1 MKKAVYIIVC
11 LLLTAVAAGC
21 RTPKLSEADA
31 QFQRGEYYDA
41 SVTYKKVYN
50 KLRKKEE
57 RPQRGEVAFKM
68 GRCYR
73 LLNMSA
79 RTSAAFQNA
88 LRYEY
93 PDSTTHFML
102 AQALHADGKYAAALR
117 SYDKYLEFCPDDSLA
132 INCAEGCRTAQEIRA
147 RGSRYV
153 VKQAKLFNSRRADF
167 CPMYLGADCD
177 QIYYTSTTEKATG
190 DKKSEITGMKNADVF
205 FSKKNEKGEWER
217 PEPVEGELNTE
228 FDEGIVAFSPD
239 AQTMYLT
246 KARRE
251 LNAPTSVEIYTST
264 RSDAKWSAPVKF
276 EITADTLSTFGH
288 PAVSPDGEYLYFVSD
303 MPGGYGGKDIWRISL
318 KERQGSL
325 VNLGPDINTEGNDD
339 FPYVRSDGSLYFSS
353 DGHPGMGGLDI
364 FRATAIGDPADL
376 RWKVENMGF
385 PINSAGDDF
394 GITFGKGEDGFFSS
408 NRGDA
413 RGYDHIYS
421 FEYDPVR
428 ITIEG
433 LVMDKD
439 EEPVKN
445 AIIRIVGNDGS
456 NQKEVARDDGSFS
469 FALQRGVKYVMLA
482 GAKGYLNQKQE
493 FASDSTMED
502 ANYWVEFILPSIS
515 KPSVVENIFYDYDK
529 ADLRPE
535 SKTALNE
542 LIAVL
547 HDNPNVTIEM
557 ASHTDRWG
565 SDAYNINLSERRAK
579 SVVDYLVENG
589 ISRDRLQPHGYGKS
603 RPKTVTKRI
612 ARLYPQF
619 KEGDILTEEFIKT
632 LSEEDQQAADQINRR
647 TEFSVLSLTYNMK

>member
-79 RTSAAFQNA
+79 RAAAAFHNA
-88 LRYEY
+88 LSYEY

-364 FRATAIGDPADL
+364 FRATAVGDPADL

-579 SVVDYLVENG
+579 SVVDYLAENG